1 MTQVHLLTPQKKSF
15 ETPLCWHFSVIL
27 SSANMFCSPYTVI
40 LSFLVASAWFYC
52 FLRVESAP
60 QRDVHD
66 LNEELRQRA
75 FKPLCSVDD
84 FKASLTCPLC
94 GITLRYQDKAK
105 AVWLVKR
112 HTNENSHKIKAGWY
126 LDADNHVVASKP
138 KGKRQ

>member
-1 MTQVHLLTPQKKSF
+1 MKRRFAGISLLF
-15 ETPLCWHFSVIL
+15 L

-66 LNEELRQRA
+66 LNEELPQHG

>member
-1 MTQVHLLTPQKKSF
+1 MMQVYLLTPQKKSF
-15 ETPLCWHFSVIL
+15 ETPLCWRFSVIL

-105 AVWLVKR
+105 AVWLVK
-112 HTNENSHKIKAGWY
+112 
-126 LDADNHVVASKP
+126 
-138 KGKRQ
+138 

>member
-1 MTQVHLLTPQKKSF
+1 MMQVYLLTPQKKSF

-27 SSANMFCSPYTVI
+27 CSANMFCSPYTVI

-138 KGKRQ
+138 SKR

>member
-1 MTQVHLLTPQKKSF
+1 MLR
-15 ETPLCWHFSVIL
+15 
-27 SSANMFCSPYTVI
+27 SPYTFI
-40 LSFLVASAWFYC
+40 FLFLVVSAWFYC

-66 LNEELRQRA
+66 LNEELRQCG

-84 FKASLTCPLC
+84 FKASLTCSLC
-94 GITLRYQDKAK
+94 GIKLCVNNQDKAK

-112 HTNENSHKIKAGWY
+112 HANENCHEIKAAWC
-126 LDADNHVVASKP
+126 LDANNHVVASKP

>member
-1 MTQVHLLTPQKKSF
+1 MSRIF
-15 ETPLCWHFSVIL
+15 
-27 SSANMFCSPYTVI
+27 
-40 LSFLVASAWFYC
+40 SFLVVSAWFYC

-66 LNEELRQRA
+66 LNEELRQRG

-84 FKASLTCPLC
+84 FKASLTCSLC
-94 GITLRYQDKAK
+94 GITLRYQDNAK

-112 HTNENSHKIKAGWY
+112 HANENCHKIKAGWC
-126 LDADNHVVASKP
+126 LHANNHVVASEP